1 MVPAGLA
8 DVVAP
13 DDRTLQPLAVVGV
26 FLEVL
31 PNVVTQLGTS
41 GKILKNDR
49 ALLHLKKRKRF

>member
-13 DDRTLQPLAVVGV
+13 DDRTLQSLAVVGV

-49 ALLHLKKRKRF
+49 ALLHLK